1 MSAKVKSMEDYPK
14 PCIKEDKRDHLILH
28 VGTNGLASQNNAEK
42 ILKSIVDLAKYLVT
56 DDRTISFS
64 RIVPKNDKLNSK
76 AAEENSYVE
85 RICSN
90 VNMHFIDITRVIN
103 LLSFSVSLK

>member
-1 MSAKVKSMEDYPK
+1 MEDYPK
-14 PCIKEDKRDHLILH
+14 PCIKEDKRDHLIPH

-42 ILKSIVDLAKYLVT
+42 ILKSIVDLAKCLVT

>member
-1 MSAKVKSMEDYPK
+1 MKDYPK

-42 ILKSIVDLAKYLVT
+42 IPKSIADLAKCLVT
-56 DDRTISFS
+56 DDRTISVS
-64 RIVPKNDKLNSK
+64 RIVPKKDKLNSK
-76 AAEENSYVE
+76 AAEVNSYVE
-85 RICSN
+85 RMCSN

-103 LLSFSVSLK
+103 LLSSSVSLI